1 MQNKSS
7 GAGSNPAPTT
17 KQVHRSGQVKRYGKL
32 KRDRN
37 RLFEAFTCVA
47 PHRQT
52 KRDFAGVQSKP
63 AFLNLTNLNPMEQ
76 PQQTICIVLAVL
88 AGIVYLLTYKKAVRL
103 IMKSI
108 RDKGIKF
115 NFD

>member
-1 MQNKSS
+1 
-7 GAGSNPAPTT
+7 
-17 KQVHRSGQVKRYGKL
+17 
-32 KRDRN
+32 
-37 RLFEAFTCVA
+37 
-47 PHRQT
+47 
-52 KRDFAGVQSKP
+52 
-63 AFLNLTNLNPMEQ
+63 MEQ

-88 AGIVYLLTYKKAVRL
+88 AGIVHLLTYKKAVRL